1 MGDRRFDNRSKAT
14 FKKDIAFGTAIE
26 KYFWHGF
33 LAQLEKYNVI
43 YENARD
49 NGVGNDGE
57 YVETGTNTAGADYII
72 DILHGD
78 AWRRNI
84 PMEVKWVPTA
94 GKLTL
99 KKGDLKAY
107 VDENAAILFI
117 YNSVRDNVDLRKPKD
132 YNLDRH
138 LSRIDAKKGD
148 IRWGVMF
155 PHKVKTMLERAKFEP
170 IPYMG
175 NKQGIIIK
183 QHNFDQWFKTNKWL

>member
-1 MGDRRFDNRSKAT
+1 MSDKRFDNRSKDT

-26 KYFWHGF
+26 KYFWAGF
-33 LAQLEKYNVI
+33 LDQLTKYNVA

-57 YVETGTNTAGADYII
+57 YVETGTNTSGADYII
-72 DILHGD
+72 DIKNGD
-78 AWRRNI
+78 SWYRDI

-107 VDENAAILFI
+107 QKENAAILFI
-117 YNSVRDNVDLRKPKD
+117 FNSVRDNVNLRKPKD
-132 YNLDRH
+132 YDFNAH
-138 LSRIDAKKGD
+138 INRIEGKKRD
-148 IRWGVMF
+148 IKWGVMF
-155 PHKVKTMLERAKFEP
+155 PIRVTKMLENAKFEP

-175 NKQGIIIK
+175 NKIGVII
-183 QHNFDQWFKTNKWL
+183 QQNDFNSWFKTNKWL